1 MILPKS
7 NQPSEENKSYIY
19 LKAATLDSLMLV
31 KFKIFANTAK
41 VLSKFLVAYQ
51 TEKPMIPFLVQ
62 SVEDIIC
69 SFSSMFLLKDTLNE
83 ANTSQ
88 RLSKLHF
95 RDRAIQKYGQDV
107 DSGKSVK
114 LELAVLKKNVEAS
127 DNQIF
132 KFKRDIVSFLLTL
145 CAHLVGKSPIKSHLP
160 RNSRSFIPVYLLNL
174 LIWVAKNYR
183 EIQKR
188 HQRSKLSNQLFI
200 EENIWTWR
208 ESEGK

>member
-1 MILPKS
+1 MKKVVAVLENILIVVNFWMILPKS

-95 RDRAIQKYGQDV
+95 RDRQF
-107 DSGKSVK
+107 
-114 LELAVLKKNVEAS
+114 KNMV
-127 DNQIF
+127 
-132 KFKRDIVSFLLTL
+132 RMLTL
-145 CAHLVGKSPIKSHLP
+145 E
-160 RNSRSFIPVYLLNL
+160 NL
-174 LIWVAKNYR
+174 
-183 EIQKR
+183 
-188 HQRSKLSNQLFI
+188 
-200 EENIWTWR
+200 
-208 ESEGK
+208 